1 MNAFAAA
8 VDALFGDSNLARDAI
23 WRAGGSGDGTPVRV
37 VLRTPDQVTNFG
49 AGRFVTPGRML
60 DVRTAEVLV
69 LGPDDTF
76 EIGAETFTVQG
87 EPLRDAEG
95 LIWSAEVRPA

>member
-8 VDALFGDSNLARDAI
+8 VDALFGNPNLARDAI
-23 WRAGGSGDGTPVRV
+23 WRVGGSGEGTPVRV

-49 AGRFVTPGRML
+49 AGRFVTAGRML
-60 DVRTAEVLV
+60 DVRTADVPSLDA
-69 LGPDDTF
+69 GDTF

>member
-8 VDALFGDSNLARDAI
+8 VDALFGDPNLARDAI

-37 VLRTPDQVTNFG
+37 VLRTPDQVASFG
-49 AGRFVTPGRML
+49 AGRFVTTGRML
-60 DVRTAEVLV
+60 DVRTAEVPV
-69 LGPDDTF
+69 LGPGDTF
-76 EIGAETFTVQG
+76 EIGTEIFAVQG

-95 LIWSAEVRPA
+95 LIWSAEVKPA

>member
-8 VDALFGDSNLARDAI
+8 VDALFADPNLARDAI

-37 VLRTPDQVTNFG
+37 VLRTPDQVASFG
-49 AGRFVTPGRML
+49 AGRFVTTARML
-60 DVRTAEVLV
+60 DVRTADVPS
-69 LGPDDTF
+69 LGAGDTF
-76 EIGAETFTVQG
+76 EIAAETFTVQG

-95 LIWSAEVRPA
+95 LIWSAEVKPA

>member
-1 MNAFAAA
+1 MTVFAAA
-8 VDALFGDSNLARDAI
+8 IDDLFADPNLARDAI
-23 WRAGGSGDGTPVRV
+23 WRVGGSGEGTPVRV

-49 AGRFVTPGRML
+49 AGRFVTTSRML
-60 DVRTAEVLV
+60 DVRTADVPSLDA
-69 LGPDDTF
+69 GDTF

>member
-8 VDALFGDSNLARDAI
+8 VDALFADPNLARDAI
-23 WRAGGSGDGTPVRV
+23 WRSGGGGDGAPVRV
-37 VLRTPDQVTNFG
+37 VLRAPDQVTNFG
-49 AGRFVTPGRML
+49 AGRFVTVGRML
-60 DVRTAEVLV
+60 DVRIADVPSLEA
-69 LGPDDTF
+69 GDTF

-95 LIWSAEVRPA
+95 LIWTAEVRPA